1 MSLFVCPIC
10 GAALERE
17 PGRYRCPAG
26 HSYDVAREGYTHLL
40 PANRKHSKM
49 PGDDKGMAAA
59 RSVFLSRDYYA
70 ALRDA
75 LCRLALDYAPEH
87 PAVLDTGCGEGYYT
101 SAVYRALR
109 DAGKAPCMAG
119 TDISKAILRRAAK
132 REKDVEFAVASSY
145 HLPVADRS
153 IDLLLNCFSPLALE
167 EFRRALR
174 PGGTFLYVVP
184 SEKHLWELKQVL
196 YDHPYPNEVKE
207 TPYEGFAYAEIR
219 HVEDRIRV
227 LGQEDIHALF
237 QMTPYYWKTPKS
249 GCQRL
254 AALEELAGRGAAFR
268 QRLAAITEE
277 KNALEAERTAKNRAG
292 QEMNEN
298 LLNLER
304 AVAKLDQ
311 KRATSAMEE
320 KQILDR
326 LWEHYELSHSDA
338 QAQRIELESVP
349 KANRRIGEL
358 KRDIAA
364 LGTPN
369 IGAIEEFDRVNT
381 RYTYL
386 TDQRNDV
393 EKAKGELE
401 TIIGEITAEMTKIFA
416 EQFKLLSESFQTT
429 FQELFGGGTAR
440 LELEDEEDILGC
452 GIEIKAQP
460 PGKTLRSISLLS
472 GGERSLVA
480 IALYFA
486 ILKVHPTPFCVM
498 DEIEAA
504 LDEANGARFIRYL
517 GKVAGQTQFL
527 LITHRRETME
537 AADVLYGVTMERQ
550 GVSRVLKLDLRQ
562 AEELLGSRPA

>member
-59 RSVFLSRDYYA
+59 RSVFLSKDYYA

-311 KRATSAMEE
+311 KRPPPPWRKSRSWT
-320 KQILDR
+320 
-326 LWEHYELSHSDA
+326 
-338 QAQRIELESVP
+338 
-349 KANRRIGEL
+349 
-358 KRDIAA
+358 
-364 LGTPN
+364 
-369 IGAIEEFDRVNT
+369 
-381 RYTYL
+381 
-386 TDQRNDV
+386 
-393 EKAKGELE
+393 
-401 TIIGEITAEMTKIFA
+401 
-416 EQFKLLSESFQTT
+416 
-429 FQELFGGGTAR
+429 
-440 LELEDEEDILGC
+440 GC
-452 GIEIKAQP
+452 GN
-460 PGKTLRSISLLS
+460 TTNS
-472 GGERSLVA
+472 
-480 IALYFA
+480 
-486 ILKVHPTPFCVM
+486 PTPTP
-498 DEIEAA
+498 
-504 LDEANGARFIRYL
+504 R
-517 GKVAGQTQFL
+517 
-527 LITHRRETME
+527 H
-537 AADVLYGVTMERQ
+537 
-550 GVSRVLKLDLRQ
+550 S
-562 AEELLGSRPA
+562 GSSWRACPRPTGGSGS

>member
-59 RSVFLSRDYYA
+59 RSVFLSKDYYA

-132 REKDVEFAVASSY
+132 WEKDVEFAVASSY

-227 LGQEDIHALF
+227 LGQEDIHDLF
-237 QMTPYYWKTPKS
+237 HMTT
-249 GCQRL
+249 
-254 AALEELAGRGAAFR
+254 
-268 QRLAAITEE
+268 
-277 KNALEAERTAKNRAG
+277 
-292 QEMNEN
+292 
-298 LLNLER
+298 
-304 AVAKLDQ
+304 
-311 KRATSAMEE
+311 
-320 KQILDR
+320 
-326 LWEHYELSHSDA
+326 
-338 QAQRIELESVP
+338 
-349 KANRRIGEL
+349 
-358 KRDIAA
+358 
-364 LGTPN
+364 
-369 IGAIEEFDRVNT
+369 
-381 RYTYL
+381 
-386 TDQRNDV
+386 
-393 EKAKGELE
+393 
-401 TIIGEITAEMTKIFA
+401 
-416 EQFKLLSESFQTT
+416 
-429 FQELFGGGTAR
+429 
-440 LELEDEEDILGC
+440 
-452 GIEIKAQP
+452 
-460 PGKTLRSISLLS
+460 
-472 GGERSLVA
+472 
-480 IALYFA
+480 
-486 ILKVHPTPFCVM
+486 
-498 DEIEAA
+498 
-504 LDEANGARFIRYL
+504 
-517 GKVAGQTQFL
+517 
-527 LITHRRETME
+527 
-537 AADVLYGVTMERQ
+537 
-550 GVSRVLKLDLRQ
+550 
-562 AEELLGSRPA
+562 